1 MKTLTPVQ
9 LVIKLLLVGI
19 LQIIN
24 ANSKMGDMFLEQNDH
39 CLECHYKK
47 TTHSLQFEAPISFNK
62 YEAKFKSVQTYF
74 NNYLVNDTPIRC
86 DLCLKASLLDSRRF
100 KTEP

>member
-1 MKTLTPVQ
+1 
-9 LVIKLLLVGI
+9 
-19 LQIIN
+19 
-24 ANSKMGDMFLEQNDH
+24 MGDMFLEQNDH

-47 TTHSLQFEAPISFNK
+47 THSLQFEVPISFNK

-86 DLCLKASLLDSRRF
+86 DLCLKASLLESRRF

>member
-47 TTHSLQFEAPISFNK
+47 THSLRFQALISFNK
-62 YEAKFKSVQTYF
+62 YEAKFKSVQTYS

-86 DLCLKASLLDSRRF
+86 DLCLKTSLLESILF
-100 KTEP
+100 KAEP